1 MNFITHATDYI
12 RTIGNGN
19 YNVAVVERSSIID
32 LFDETRNVNWQSPEM
47 ILDSYLFLNEADIS
61 VKMWFDH
68 LGPHENNN
76 DHPKITLRFFDLMK
90 HMHFNGET
98 TLHNQE
104 KNQVDKEA
112 TKESI
117 KRGHIIDWLND
128 IITGRVAYKK
138 VEIVLV

>member
-1 MNFITHATDYI
+1 MNFITQATDYI
-12 RTIGNGN
+12 RTIGNGA
-19 YNVAVVERSSIID
+19 YKVAVVERSQIID
-32 LFDETRNVNWQSPEM
+32 LFDETRNVNGQSPEM
-47 ILDSYLFLNEADIS
+47 ILDSFLFLNEADIS
-61 VKMWFDH
+61 LRMYFDH
-68 LGPHENNN
+68 VEPIQHE
-76 DHPKITLRFFDLMK
+76 KITLRFFDLMK

>member
-19 YNVAVVERSSIID
+19 YNVAVVERSQIID
-32 LFDETRNVNWQSPEM
+32 LFDETRNQNGQSPEM
-47 ILDSYLFLNEADIS
+47 ILDSYLFMNEADIS
-61 VKMWFDH
+61 VRMYFDH
-68 LGPHENNN
+68 VEPIQHE
-76 DHPKITLRFFDLMK
+76 KVTLRFFDLMK

-98 TLHNQE
+98 TLHMQN
-104 KNQVDKEA
+104 KNQVDKNL

-138 VEIVLV
+138 VEIVLI